1 MKKMRQRVLELSYYK
16 SLGITTLDELEKI
29 LDDKRKKDKVYKRQA

>member
-1 MKKMRQRVLELSYYK
+1 MKKMRQRILELSYYK
-16 SLGITTLDELEKI
+16 SLGIKTLDELEKI